1 VAYRVAFRPEAAA
14 DVRAA
19 FAWYERQRPGLGTE
33 FEAALEADLALLR
46 EVPTAFPIVLRQL
59 RKLLLRRFPYA
70 IYYAIEADVV
80 RVRGVLHVRQ
90 HPRRWRRRA

>member
-1 VAYRVAFRPEAAA
+1 MSYRVAFRPEAAA

-19 FAWYERQRPGLGTE
+19 FQWYESQRPGLGAE
-33 FEAALEADLALLR
+33 FEAALDGDLALLR
-46 EVPTAFPIVLRQL
+46 ELPTAFPLVYREL

-70 IYYAIEADVV
+70 VYYAIEADVV
-80 RVRGVLHVRQ
+80 RIRGVLHVRQ